1 MKRILPAIAL
11 IAGLTLVGCSGG
23 QDGADESQDGGSQDS
38 GTAGQTEEA
47 PQATQL
53 DEAQLTKILEST
65 DADGLSFKAIDT
77 GSASGSEALKAL
89 EQAEYEP
96 SECKDLSMAALNAF
110 QASDN
115 TTVTGI
121 SSDNT
126 MSVGLVSLADDDA
139 AASQVKTSSAVTEKC
154 SDVSINS
161 QGIEMKMKFESF
173 DATVAG
179 ADETLGVKATID
191 AGGQTVL
198 NTNSITARVGNN
210 VVTAANV
217 ADIDESTVATTAET
231 FVDAVKNAG

>member
-23 QDGADESQDGGSQDS
+23 QDGGDKAQEDGG
-38 GTAGQTEEA
+38 GAAAQTEEA

-53 DEAQLTKILEST
+53 DEAQLKKILEST
-65 DADGLSFKAIDT
+65 DADGLSFKTIDT
-77 GSASGSEALKAL
+77 TAASGSQALKAL

-96 SECKDLSMAALNAF
+96 SECKDLSMAALNAAK
-110 QASDN
+110 ASDT
-115 TTVTGI
+115 TTVTGV

-126 MSVGLVSLADDDA
+126 MSVGLVSLADDEA
-139 AASQVKTSSAVTEKC
+139 AASQLKTSSAVTEKC
-154 SDVSINS
+154 SDVSIKS

-173 DATVAG
+173 DATVSG
-179 ADETLGVKATID
+179 ADETVGVKATID

-198 NTNSITARVGNN
+198 NTSSISARVGNN

-217 ADIDESTVATTAET
+217 ADIDESTVSTTAET